1 MTDNI
6 NKIRK
11 LIDKIDL
18 DILRLLTTRGMLAQ
32 EIVEAKS
39 NSSNKKIFRPEREAQ
54 ILRKII
60 NSNKGPLKDDHLYTI
75 YREIISACLSLETD
89 IKVTCLG
96 PEGSFSNTALNK
108 FFGSSVT
115 TVFNNSI
122 SDVFSEVQ
130 TKKVSYGV
138 VPIENSYQGS
148 INLTLEHLMNKQ
160 TIICGEI
167 NLPINHCLLS
177 KSKKLKDI
185 KKVYSHEQSFLQC
198 REWLLKNLPDA
209 EKINTSSNS
218 AAVKK
223 ISNLKNCA
231 AIAGKDCS
239 VQYKIPLLKK
249 NIHDMTG
256 NMTRFIVIGNEPIR
270 SSGLDKTSIL
280 ISIDNKSG
288 ALNSLLQPLAKN
300 KISMSKI
307 ESIPTKINNWEY
319 MFLLDIDGHI
329 DDANINSCLKIIKK
343 KCLFFKHLG
352 SYPKSI

>member
-60 NSNKGPLKDDHLYTI
+60 NSNKGPLKDNHLYTI

-96 PEGSFSNTALNK
+96 PEGSFSNAALNK

-130 TKKVSYGV
+130 TKKASYGV
-138 VPIENSYQGS
+138 VPIENSYLGS

-160 TIICGEI
+160 TIIF
-167 NLPINHCLLS
+167 S
-177 KSKKLKDI
+177 
-185 KKVYSHEQSFLQC
+185 
-198 REWLLKNLPDA
+198 
-209 EKINTSSNS
+209 
-218 AAVKK
+218 
-223 ISNLKNCA
+223 
-231 AIAGKDCS
+231 
-239 VQYKIPLLKK
+239 
-249 NIHDMTG
+249 
-256 NMTRFIVIGNEPIR
+256 
-270 SSGLDKTSIL
+270 
-280 ISIDNKSG
+280 
-288 ALNSLLQPLAKN
+288 
-300 KISMSKI
+300 
-307 ESIPTKINNWEY
+307 
-319 MFLLDIDGHI
+319 
-329 DDANINSCLKIIKK
+329 
-343 KCLFFKHLG
+343 
-352 SYPKSI
+352 